1 MNEPI
6 NKQLY
11 EKVKKMADDK
21 YKTHGAYKS
30 AYIVKTYK
38 ELGGKYKGKK
48 NDNEGLNRWFNEE
61 WKDYA
66 GLKYPVYRP
75 TKRITKDTPLTVK
88 EISKDN
94 LKKQAKRK
102 QKITNKKNLQKFKPK

>member
-6 NKQLY
+6 NKKLY

-48 NDNEGLNRWFNEE
+48 
-61 WKDYA
+61 
-66 GLKYPVYRP
+66 
-75 TKRITKDTPLTVK
+75 K
-88 EISKDN
+88 EKSSK
-94 LKKQAKRK
+94 
-102 QKITNKKNLQKFKPK
+102 